1 MEGRR
6 RLREPA
12 TGFDAPPS
20 FGEADERRMHAR
32 AHQYWSGLRKGRA
45 FPSVAELHPAS
56 LEDFGPTSILLDFS
70 ADSNAPRLKFVGTQ
84 LRRECGLTGFD
95 LHVDDVPARSL
106 ISRLT
111 DHFHEILVNRAP
123 IGFEAE
129 FVSLKGVQTL
139 YRGILMPLSSNGCS
153 IDYVFG
159 VINWKEIADLDLTAA
174 IVRELASVDTAAL
187 PVTRAH
193 RQLAAARTA
202 AHSYEQAEERSSTA
216 LYRALAA
223 AYDLYAAGRAE
234 PGGQDRL
241 AIHSRTEPPL
251 SVTVAQVIRMVFGD
265 GPGKGRL
272 ADLTAALSVA
282 ARAGVEPGRFLA
294 FIEAAGGLKTLV
306 AAERLAR
313 NARTTRTSTS
323 RKMEIRSKLRMAPGI
338 GTVAIPNADDE
349 FVLLIARR
357 EADGTVSVVES
368 VPNATNLLDS
378 ALGRLGSTSCPGL
391 SQAA

>member
-1 MEGRR
+1 MDGRLQVR
-6 RLREPA
+6 GPA
-12 TGFDAPPS
+12 TGFDVPPR

-32 AHQYWSGLRKGRA
+32 AHQYWSGLLKGRA

-70 ADSNAPRLKFVGTQ
+70 ADPNAPRLKFVGTQ
-84 LRRECGLTGFD
+84 LRRECGLNGFD
-95 LHVDDVPARSL
+95 LRVDDVPARSL

-111 DHFHEILVNRAP
+111 DHFHEILANRAP

-129 FVSLKGVQTL
+129 FVSLRGVQTL

-159 VINWKEIADLDLTAA
+159 VINWKEMADLDLTAA
-174 IVRELASVDTAAL
+174 IVRELASVENVNL
-187 PVTRAH
+187 PVIGVGR
-193 RQLAAARTA
+193 RLAAARSA
-202 AHSYEQAEERSSTA
+202 AGVFEQADQRSAAA
-216 LYRALAA
+216 LHRALAA
-223 AYDLYAAGRAE
+223 AYELYLAGMAE
-234 PGGQDRL
+234 PGEHDWLAVESRL
-241 AIHSRTEPPL
+241 KLPPN
-251 SVTVAQVIRMVFGD
+251 VPAGQVIRQVFGD
-265 GPGKGRL
+265 GLGKNRI
-272 ADLTAALSVA
+272 ADFTAALSVA
-282 ARAGVEPGRFLA
+282 ARAGVGTGGFPA

-313 NARTTRTSTS
+313 TARKTRTGTS

-338 GTVAIPNADDE
+338 GTIAIPDGNDE

-368 VPNATNLLDS
+368 VPNATNLLDI
-378 ALGRLGSTSCPGL
+378 ALGRLGSASCPGL